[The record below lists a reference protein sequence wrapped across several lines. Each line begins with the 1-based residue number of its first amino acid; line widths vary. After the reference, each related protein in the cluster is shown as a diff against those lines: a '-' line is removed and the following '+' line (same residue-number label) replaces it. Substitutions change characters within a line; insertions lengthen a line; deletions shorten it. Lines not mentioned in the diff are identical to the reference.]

1 MRVTSK
7 GQVTIPREIREQAGI
22 RPHSEV
28 SFEFRRGQVVL
39 KPAAGAAARGRAAVE
54 RLRGSADNPRWKG
67 KTTDELMALL
77 RGHG

>member
-7 GQVTIPREIREQAGI
+7 GQVTIPRDIRARAGI
-22 RPHSEV
+22 HPNTEV
-28 SFEFRRGQVVL
+28 AFEIRRGQVVL
-39 KPAAGAAARGRAAVE
+39 KPVAGAAPRGRTASE

-77 RGHG
+77 RGNG